1 MTTALPEDFSSPVA
15 LQRSPL
21 TPVGRATL
29 VNRETLCPV
38 CLKACDISTQDI
50 VAYWPAYLP
59 PWDTL
64 RAYDGAYHRACL
76 YQLGD
81 YPRLVEAWHRGEQA
95 ALKASGGRAV
105 GQAPIQGLGL
115 DPEAH
120 RWPQVVAFERDLL
133 CLQRSPDQPVELLL
147 FPRFVRWEFR
157 TLLEL
162 QHFAAILQRCANAPD
177 RRQGSWTIGALTLT
191 AVANHPLCTLRWAIP
206 LELVVT
212 LVDSGARPASWWQSR
227 RGIPTL
233 GRGSIIDLALAP
245 VQVRSV
251 DGGQLETEVDWDLTR
266 ISGRL
271 LRARRGDTPQTIRI
285 STRRLRFVP
294 LWDDEVDQLVRFCER
309 ERVALQR
316 LLKPKAGPKR

>member
-1 MTTALPEDFSSPVA
+1 MTPALPEDFTTPVA
-15 LQRSPL
+15 LQPSPL
-21 TPVGRATL
+21 TPVGRSTL
-29 VNRETLCPV
+29 VNRKTLCPV
-38 CLKACDISTQDI
+38 CLKTCDITTQDI

-59 PWDTL
+59 PWETL

-95 ALKASGGRAV
+95 ALKARGGRAV

-115 DPEAH
+115 EPDAN

-133 CLQRSPDQPVELLL
+133 CLQRAPDQPVELLL

-157 TLLEL
+157 ALLEL
-162 QHFAAILQRCANAPD
+162 QHFAAILQRFANAPD
-177 RRQGSWTIGALTLT
+177 RRQGSWTMGALTLT

-206 LELVVT
+206 LALTAT
-212 LVDSGARPASWWQSR
+212 LADSTVRPAAWTLTRW
-227 RGIPTL
+227 GIRAMGKGPV
-233 GRGSIIDLALAP
+233 IDLALAP
-245 VQVRSV
+245 VQMRSV

-271 LRARRGDTPQTIRI
+271 LPVRRSDPAQTIRI
-285 STRRLRFVP
+285 STQRLRFVP
-294 LWDDEVDQLVRFCER
+294 LWDDEVDQLVRFFAR
-309 ERVALQR
+309 EKEVLQR
-316 LLKPKAGPKR
+316 LLMPKPGRQR

>member
-1 MTTALPEDFSSPVA
+1 MTTALPEDVSSPVA
-15 LQRSPL
+15 LQPSPL

-38 CLKACDISTQDI
+38 CLKTCDITTQDI

-115 DPEAH
+115 EPDAN

-133 CLQRSPDQPVELLL
+133 CLQPAPDQPVELLL
-147 FPRFVRWEFR
+147 FPRFARWEFR
-157 TLLEL
+157 ALLEL
-162 QHFAAILQRCANAPD
+162 QHFAAILQRFANAPD
-177 RRQGSWTIGALTLT
+177 RRQGSWTMGALTLT

-206 LELVVT
+206 LEIAVT
-212 LVDSGARPASWWQSR
+212 LPNAGERPTAWPQSR
-227 RGIPTL
+227 GGFHAL
-233 GRGSIIDLALAP
+233 GKGPVIDLALAP

-251 DGGQLETEVDWDLTR
+251 DGGQLEAEVDWDLTR

-271 LRARRGDTPQTIRI
+271 LPPRRGDTPQTIRI
-285 STRRLRFVP
+285 STQRLRFVP
-294 LWDDEVDQLVRFCER
+294 LWDDEVDQLVRFFER
-309 ERVALQR
+309 EKVALQR
-316 LLKPKAGPKR
+316 LLKPKVGPNR